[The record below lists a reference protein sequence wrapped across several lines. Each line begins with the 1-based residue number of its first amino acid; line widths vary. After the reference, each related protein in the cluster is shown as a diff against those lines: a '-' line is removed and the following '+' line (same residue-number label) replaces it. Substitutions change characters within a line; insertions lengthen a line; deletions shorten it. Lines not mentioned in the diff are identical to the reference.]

1 MTLENLPYASKTLTS
16 LLQVHLNITMIENP
30 KDGDPKDAPP
40 IAVQSC
46 FDRLEI
52 TVNNLLLATMGL
64 HLQCQEHDSNFQGD
78 S

>member
-46 FDRLEI
+46 FD
-52 TVNNLLLATMGL
+52 
-64 HLQCQEHDSNFQGD
+64 
-78 S
+78 